1 MTRNV
6 TQDFLIYISAALG
19 ITLFLYYVPD
29 YFFLEQWTAF
39 SSARILNLAGVSLGY
54 TSTSHEAFVGP
65 IQVIREC
72 TGIQVIA
79 VMSGLIL
86 PIRRTSWVR
95 KVRVLLIAS
104 AILLLMN
111 LLRIALEIW
120 LVYYHILP
128 WSLAHYPLSLVLGIV
143 GVYSLVLI
151 SDRVLPEFGDQI
163 TCFYLHFAKTSAD
176 SEP

>member
-1 MTRNV
+1 MI
-6 TQDFLIYISAALG
+6 QDFLIYVSFALG

-29 YFFLEQWTAF
+29 YFFLEQLTAI
-39 SSARILNLAGVSLGY
+39 SSAKILNMVGVSLSY
-54 TSTSHEAFVGP
+54 SSISHEAFVGS

-86 PIRRTSWVR
+86 PIRCTSWVR
-95 KVRVLLIAS
+95 KVRVLLITS
-104 AILLLMN
+104 TILLVMN
-111 LLRIALEIW
+111 FLRIALEIW

-128 WSLAHYPLSLVLGIV
+128 WSLAHYPLSLVLGVV
-143 GVYSLVLI
+143 GVYMLVLI
-151 SDRVLPEFGDQI
+151 SDQVFPEFGDQI
-163 TCFYLHFAKTSAD
+163 TGFYQHLTRTTSG